1 MKSIKTKIVLL
12 TTLSIIITTF
22 VIGGFSAYQL
32 FASNQSQLSVLKT
45 EMLKGY
51 DNAIKYATESITTQ
65 I

>member
-51 DNAIKYATESITTQ
+51 DNAIKYATEFITT
-65 I
+65 